1 MSMRYEQPDIA
12 QLEALHEKRRH
23 LGAQL
28 EQLHAR
34 RRVLTDQVT
43 ERYRN
48 HLRQRGPSYDGK
60 GLDEETLAL
69 ASELDG
75 IHNHILRLEPELV
88 RIDRQIEVL
97 QAVDWEDGPDD

>member
-12 QLEALHEKRRH
+12 HLEALHDKRRHLEAQLEALHV
-23 LGAQL
+23 
-28 EQLHAR
+28 R
-34 RRVLTDQVT
+34 RRALTDQVT

-75 IHNHILRLEPELV
+75 IHNHILRLEPELAQ
-88 RIDRQIEVL
+88 IDRQIEVL
-97 QAVDWEDGPDD
+97 QAVDWEDDPEE